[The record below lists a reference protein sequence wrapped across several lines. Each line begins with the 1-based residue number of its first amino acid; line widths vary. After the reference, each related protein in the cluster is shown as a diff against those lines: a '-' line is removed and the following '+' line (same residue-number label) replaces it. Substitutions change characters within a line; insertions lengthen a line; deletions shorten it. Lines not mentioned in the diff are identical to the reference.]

1 MTGLDE
7 RLIAPARLQLAVM
20 LSPVTEAEFGTIRE
34 VLAVSDSVLS
44 KHLGLLEA
52 AGYVRR
58 RKDVLGDRRTTWVA
72 LTGDGQRALA
82 AHVAALR
89 ELIAVSE
96 RAPSR
101 GRPAGSAPS
110 RRPGRG

>member
-7 RLIAPARLQLAVM
+7 RLVAPARLQLAAM

-52 AGYVRR
+52 AGY
-58 RKDVLGDRRTTWVA
+58 GTPPQ
-72 LTGDGQRALA
+72 GRA
-82 AHVAALR
+82 
-89 ELIAVSE
+89 
-96 RAPSR
+96 
-101 GRPAGSAPS
+101 
-110 RRPGRG
+110 RRPEDHLGGADR